1 MLIRCPTCASG
12 YELDA
17 DLLTEGRILRCAHC
31 RDAWAHSARLLDA
44 WVAQPQDRFQRPD
57 GKDLVTDARSGRE
70 TAAPAPA
77 SRRSLGAAIVQSIAA
92 MRGADTL
99 RQHATAF
106 ASATLVL
113 AAVGGGMAAVAAK
126 EHVVAAFPPSAAVF
140 ATLGLPVN
148 LRGLALGEIR
158 STVETGAG
166 TSTLTL
172 EGHITNLR
180 PESSAVPPL
189 RIAVR
194 DSSQRELY
202 YWTVP
207 APKPRLDVGETVLFR
222 SRLSAPP
229 RDGQNLV
236 VSFAEALAPA
246 RNHVAEAVAGD
257 R

>member
-31 RDAWAHSARLLDA
+31 RDAWAHSARLLDVWA
-44 WVAQPQDRFQRPD
+44 ATPQHRLANPDR
-57 GKDLVTDARSGRE
+57 KELVTEARSGRGVGKP
-70 TAAPAPA
+70 AAP
-77 SRRSLGAAIVQSIAA
+77 SRRSLGSVLVRLTGSRVAGPLRRHAAAI
-92 MRGADTL
+92 
-99 RQHATAF
+99 
-106 ASATLVL
+106 ASATLL
-113 AAVGGGMAAVAAK
+113 LGAIGGGMAAVAAK

-166 TSTLTL
+166 ASTLTL
-172 EGHITNLR
+172 EGHITNMR
-180 PESSAVPPL
+180 PESSAVPPI

-229 RDGQNLV
+229 RDGQDLV

-246 RNHVAEAVAGD
+246 RNHVAEALAGD

>member
-31 RDAWAHSARLLDA
+31 RDAWAHSARLTDA
-44 WVAQPQDRFQRPD
+44 WAAMPQDRFSAPD
-57 GKDLVTDARSGRE
+57 AKDLVTEARSGRGVAE
-70 TAAPAPA
+70 PARSA
-77 SRRSLGAAIVQSIAA
+77 RRSLASTLVRSVTGSRIA
-92 MRGADTL
+92 GTL
-99 RQHATAF
+99 RQRATAG
-106 ASATLVL
+106 ASATLLV
-113 AAVGGGMAAVAAK
+113 ATVGGGMAAVAAK
-126 EHVVAAFPPSAAVF
+126 EHVVSVFPPSAAVF

-158 STVETGAG
+158 STVESGAG
-166 TSTLTL
+166 ASTLTL
-172 EGHITNLR
+172 EGHITNMR

-222 SRLSAPP
+222 SQLSAPP
-229 RDGQNLV
+229 RDGQDLV

-246 RNHVAEAVAGD
+246 RNHVAEAVGGD

>member
-31 RDAWAHSARLLDA
+31 RDAWAHSARLVDA
-44 WVAQPQDRFQRPD
+44 WAAQPQDRFQQAD
-57 GKDLVTDARSGRE
+57 GKELVTEVRSGRG
-70 TAAPAPA
+70 AATPAEA
-77 SRRSLGAAIVQSIAA
+77 SHRSLGAAIMRSIAA
-92 MRGADTL
+92 MRAADRL
-99 RQHATAF
+99 RQHATMLS
-106 ASATLVL
+106 SATLLL

-158 STVETGAG
+158 STVETGPGA
-166 TSTLTL
+166 STLTL
-172 EGHITNLR
+172 EGHITNMR
-180 PESSAVPPL
+180 PESSDVPPL

-229 RDGQNLV
+229 RDGQDLV

>member
-31 RDAWAHSARLLDA
+31 RDAWAHSARLTDVWA
-44 WVAQPQDRFQRPD
+44 AKPQDRYSSFDR
-57 GKDLVTDARSGRE
+57 KDLVTEAHSKRGVAE
-70 TAAPAPA
+70 PAPIA
-77 SRRSLGAAIVQSIAA
+77 PRSLAATLMQSITGSRVA
-92 MRGADTL
+92 GTL
-99 RQHATAF
+99 RRHATAG
-106 ASATLVL
+106 AGATFLV
-113 AAVGGGMAAVAAK
+113 AAVGGGMAAVALK
-126 EHVVAAFPPSAAVF
+126 ERVVSAFPPSAAVF

-158 STVETGAG
+158 STVEIGAG
-166 TSTLTL
+166 ASTLTL
-172 EGHITNLR
+172 EGHITNMR
-180 PESSAVPPL
+180 AESSAVPPI

-222 SRLSAPP
+222 SQLSAPP
-229 RDGQNLV
+229 RDGQDLV

-246 RNHVAEAVAGD
+246 RNHVAEAQAGD

>member
-31 RDAWAHSARLLDA
+31 RDAWAHSSRLADA
-44 WVAQPQDRFQRPD
+44 WAAQPQDRLLQAD
-57 GKDLVTDARSGRE
+57 GKDLVTEARSGRGAVGSE
-70 TAAPAPA
+70 PAL
-77 SRRSLGAAIVQSIAA
+77 RRSLAAAVVQSISATRA
-92 MRGADTL
+92 VETL
-99 RQHATAF
+99 RQHATAV
-106 ASATLVL
+106 ASATLLL

-158 STVETGAG
+158 STVETDAGA
-166 TSTLTL
+166 STLTL
-172 EGHITNLR
+172 EGHITNMR
-180 PESSAVPPL
+180 PESSAVPPI
-189 RIAVR
+189 RIAIR

-207 APKPRLDVGETVLFR
+207 APKP
-222 SRLSAPP
+222 
-229 RDGQNLV
+229 
-236 VSFAEALAPA
+236 PA
-246 RNHVAEAVAGD
+246 GRG
-257 R
+257 

>member
-31 RDAWAHSARLLDA
+31 RDAWAHSARLVDA
-44 WVAQPQDRFQRPD
+44 WAAQPQDRFQPD
-57 GKDLVTDARSGRE
+57 GKDLVTEACSGRG
-70 TAAPAPA
+70 AADPASA
-77 SRRSLGAAIVQSIAA
+77 SRRNPGTVMMQSITARAA
-92 MRGADTL
+92 VML
-99 RQHATAF
+99 RQRAAAV
-106 ASATLVL
+106 ASAMLLL

-166 TSTLTL
+166 ASTLTL
-172 EGHITNLR
+172 EGHITNMR

-229 RDGQNLV
+229 RDGQDLV

-246 RNHVAEAVAGD
+246 RNHVAEAIAGD

>member
-31 RDAWAHSARLLDA
+31 RDAWAHSARLTDVWA
-44 WVAQPQDRFQRPD
+44 AKPQDRFRTPA
-57 GKDLVTDARSGRE
+57 GRDLVIEAHSGRDVE
-70 TAAPAPA
+70 EPTPVT
-77 SRRSLGAAIVQSIAA
+77 RRSLAAILAQSIAGS
-92 MRGADTL
+92 RIVSTF
-99 RQHATAF
+99 RQHATAV
-106 ASATLVL
+106 ASATLLL

-166 TSTLTL
+166 ASTLTL
-172 EGHITNLR
+172 EGHITNMR
-180 PESSAVPPL
+180 PESSTVPPI

-236 VSFAEALAPA
+236 VSFAETLAPA

>member
-31 RDAWAHSARLLDA
+31 RDAWAHSARLMDA
-44 WVAQPQDRFQRPD
+44 WAALPQDRLTTPD
-57 GKDLVTDARSGRE
+57 GKDLVTEARSGRGVPE
-70 TAAPAPA
+70 PA
-77 SRRSLGAAIVQSIAA
+77 SDSRQSLAAALVQSITGSRIAGAVRRHA
-92 MRGADTL
+92 MPV
-99 RQHATAF
+99 
-106 ASATLVL
+106 ASATLLL

-126 EHVVAAFPPSAAVF
+126 EHVVAVFPPSAAVF

-148 LRGLALGEIR
+148 LRGLELGEIR

-166 TSTLTL
+166 ASTLTL
-172 EGHITNLR
+172 EGHITNMR
-180 PESSAVPPL
+180 PESSAVPPI

-229 RDGQNLV
+229 RDGQDLV
-236 VSFAEALAPA
+236 VSFAETLAPA

>member
-31 RDAWAHSARLLDA
+31 RDAWAHSARLVDA
-44 WVAQPQDRFQRPD
+44 WATTPQDRLASPD
-57 GKDLVTDARSGRE
+57 GKDLVTEARSGRGGVE
-70 TAAPAPA
+70 PAATPP
-77 SRRSLGAAIVQSIAA
+77 RSLASVLVRSMTGSSIA
-92 MRGADTL
+92 GSL
-99 RQHATAF
+99 RQHATAIS
-106 ASATLVL
+106 SATLLL

-166 TSTLTL
+166 ASTLTL
-172 EGHITNLR
+172 EGHITNMR
-180 PESSAVPPL
+180 PESSAVPPI

-229 RDGQNLV
+229 RDGQDLV

-246 RNHVAEAVAGD
+246 RNHVAEAQAGD